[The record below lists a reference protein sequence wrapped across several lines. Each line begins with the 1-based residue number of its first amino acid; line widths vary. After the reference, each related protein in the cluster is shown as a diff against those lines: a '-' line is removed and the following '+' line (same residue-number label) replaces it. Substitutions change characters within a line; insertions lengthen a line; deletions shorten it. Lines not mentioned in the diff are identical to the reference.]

1 MFSQRIT
8 RPLFLQAMIILL
20 FGVAG
25 CTQVALPNNESN
37 VEEVAI
43 VEPTAI
49 PPTAVPPTAVP
60 PTAVPPTAVP
70 PTDVLPTVA
79 PIVVP
84 AAPANGDWST
94 FAEVVDFERHA
105 LGNPYA
111 ELTIIE
117 FSDFM

>member
-49 PPTAVPPTAVP
+49 PPTAVPPT
-60 PTAVPPTAVP
+60 
-70 PTDVLPTVA
+70 DVPTVA

>member
-43 VEPTAI
+43 VESTAI

-70 PTDVLPTVA
+70 PTVA
-79 PIVVP
+79 PFVVP